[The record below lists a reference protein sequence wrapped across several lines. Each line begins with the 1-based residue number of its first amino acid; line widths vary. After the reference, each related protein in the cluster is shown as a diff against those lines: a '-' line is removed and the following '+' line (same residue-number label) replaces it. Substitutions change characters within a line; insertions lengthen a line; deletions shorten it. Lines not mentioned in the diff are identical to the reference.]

1 MTLRG
6 LGFEHGFHG
15 IHGWTG
21 ALWGMEPRILRIKR
35 IGLRPVFRPSSAED
49 ENNVKIFGASTET
62 SYLCKV

>member
-21 ALWGMEPRILRIKR
+21 ALWERWNHEFYELN
-35 IGLRPVFRPSSAED
+35 E
-49 ENNVKIFGASTET
+49 
-62 SYLCKV
+62 